1 MMSITFTMYAPNGNA
16 GEQFTARSGNSYI
29 SDAYGFVKA
38 VAAIDVN
45 DLENSGCLS
54 LGISQARSNLTATTD
69 PGVSN
74 DTTQDY
80 QPGSVWLNLTT
91 SRVWMCLSNTT
102 GAATW
107 AIDGVI
113 PGIGIEPSNMLTQ
126 FGSCA
131 FGAANG
137 YFTEEGNV
145 YRAESLAGVG
155 NAADTTD
162 DILFGIALPA
172 NAFDQA
178 GRGLNITAFG
188 QTGSTTNNKRA
199 KIFFGCTFTGGT
211 LTNGVQVGG
220 TASGGTVIA
229 DTGAWVNGTTA
240 NNNVGWNLFTSIYKV
255 GAVASNTQIA
265 QGQSILGTTHG
276 GCTSVLKPTVTENAI
291 INIAITGSSYT
302 TGAASDV
309 LCNSFAINA
318 MN

>member
-1 MMSITFTMYAPNGNA
+1 MSITFTMYAPGGNA
-16 GEQFTARSGNSYI
+16 GEQFNAKSGNSYT
-29 SDAYGFVKA
+29 SDANGFIKS
-38 VAAIDVN
+38 VAGCDLN
-45 DLENSGCLS
+45 DLQNSGCLT
-54 LGISQARSNLTATTD
+54 LGMTQARLNLTATTD
-69 PGVSN
+69 PTVNN
-74 DTTQDY
+74 DNTQDY
-80 QPGSVWLNLTT
+80 QPGSLWLNTT
-91 SRVWMCLSNTT
+91 NSRVWLCMSNAT

-113 PGIGIEPSNMLTQ
+113 PGTGVEPSNMLTQ

-131 FGAANG
+131 FGSANG
-137 YFTEEGNV
+137 FFTEEGNI

-155 NAADTTD
+155 NGADTTD
-162 DILFGIALPA
+162 DILFGIVLPA

-188 QTGSTTNNKRA
+188 QTGATTNNKRV
-199 KIFFGCTFTGGT
+199 KIFVGCTFTGGT

-255 GAVASNTQIA
+255 GSANSNTQLA
-265 QGQSILGTTHG
+265 QGQAILGLTHG
-276 GCTSVLKPTVTENAI
+276 GCTSVLKPTLTENAV
-291 INIAITGSSYT
+291 INIAVTGSSYT

-309 LCNSFAINA
+309 LCNSFAVNA